1 MATAIAE
8 NPVALDSPP
17 TDSAEK
23 ATNLAV
29 QASTSP
35 EVDAARAQMADVAKF
50 PTVSE
55 IFAQPLVRKS
65 LPGLMLLFVLLGF
78 LVLYLWINEGEYRTL
93 FPEMMESD
101 RSEAYD
107 LLISSDV
114 RVRISIQTGNLE
126 VPMDQY
132 HEARM
137 LLAASGL
144 PRSTNNQVFDSFDM
158 ESAMTTSQFMEEAKY
173 VAAIE
178 NELAKSITR
187 ISSVESA
194 RVHIAA
200 PRQSSF
206 VRNRT
211 PTKASVVVTPFRGRS
226 ITQAQ
231 VQSISY
237 LVSSSVPY
245 LAVSD
250 VSVVDNMGNLLTNS
264 LTPSLT
270 EATLQSGYERSVEED
285 YKERI
290 IQLLE
295 PLIGRE
301 NLRTDV
307 DVTLDFTQLE
317 TTSERYDDDGSGPV
331 TRSEILVNDQSS
343 SRAAGGVPGASSNV
357 VPNDTVVIAA
367 DEADQAAQQTE
378 TGPTSTSS
386 RTTRNYE
393 VDRTMRYQRN
403 QVGQL
408 VKMSVAVVLN
418 QTALATDSAVNEG
431 DISEDVLNNFRTLIE
446 GAIGFNEE
454 RGDVVNVITT
464 PFRPN
469 EIIPNPVKWYEDT
482 SIIALIKMGAITL
495 AFILLTVLVIRPV
508 IQLYLPKVE
517 IEDDIPKRL
526 ADGELSEEELAMIN
540 VGDGESLEEIKA
552 KLKPKKSTISAD
564 MLDTANTYDDKVA
577 LIRLLVAED
586 SGRVANVMKKM
597 IKTN

>member
-1 MATAIAE
+1 MATAMGLDPAAVGAPQLSSNKSATQALQPTT
-8 NPVALDSPP
+8 NPA
-17 TDSAEK
+17 
-23 ATNLAV
+23 
-29 QASTSP
+29 
-35 EVDAARAQMADVAKF
+35 VDAARAQMADATKF

-55 IFAQPLVRKS
+55 VFEQPLVRKS
-65 LPGLMLLFVLLGF
+65 LPGIVLMLVLLGF
-78 LVLYLWINEGEYRTL
+78 LMLYLWINEGDYRVI
-93 FPEMMESD
+93 FPEMMEAD

-107 LLISSDV
+107 LLTSSDV
-114 RVRISIQTGNLE
+114 RVRISVQSGNLE

-144 PRSTNNQVFDSFDM
+144 PRSSNTQAFDNFDM
-158 ESAMTTSQFMEEAKY
+158 QSTMTTSQFMEEARY
-173 VAAIE
+173 VAIIE

-211 PTKASVVVTPFRGRS
+211 PTKASVVVTPFKGRN

-270 EATLQSGYERSVEED
+270 EATLQSGYERAVEED

-317 TTSERYDDDGSGPV
+317 TTSERYDDDGNGPV
-331 TRSEILVNDQSS
+331 TRSEILVNDEST
-343 SRAAGGVPGASSNV
+343 SRAGGGVPGATTNV
-357 VPNDTVVIAA
+357 VPNDTGVAA
-367 DEADQAAQQTE
+367 EGQADQNLQLSE

-393 VDRTMRYQRN
+393 VDKTMRYQRN

-418 QTALATDSAVNEG
+418 QTALAAG
-431 DISEDVLNNFRTLIE
+431 DAPNQAGVSQDVLDNFRSLIE

-469 EIIPNPVKWYEDT
+469 ELIPNPVKWYEDT

-508 IQLYLPKVE
+508 IRLYLPKVE
-517 IEDDIPKRL
+517 SEDSKPKVL
-526 ADGELSEEELAMIN
+526 ADGELSADDLAMISM
-540 VGDGESLEEIKA
+540 GDGQTLEEIKA

-597 IKTN
+597 IKAN